1 MAEASGVG
9 TGRRSRSRSTERRSS
24 SKIDTPI
31 ESEKTPTHEVQ
42 SAFNRLIKYIVL
54 LGSHASSYPSNQT
67 EVKNRDVSVI
77 QTARM
82 CESSFQSMFNPI
94 HDNNVDQ
101 ATQEYQQKYDN
112 AVRQIRANECV
123 NVDDI
128 SPTIELTNTKN
139 ILEKIKYS
147 RQYTLRGVFEQLKEC
162 ISNPVVDDPS
172 EKFKVLGQNT
182 KLVLRTCNP
191 RVSRFYMEEQ
201 VVFRPGCHAIDHG
214 IWVLDVE
221 TGEIFDGATMF
232 GLTKMEVNMVDA
244 TEESKCAPP
253 NGKRPVTESSYHQ
266 YDSSKGVLNNIL
278 QKCQTD
284 EKYQRK
290 CCSNIEIVRNMVDK
304 YNDYDEATKVL
315 SSKLIPPPYGRRNN
329 NSTYRIVTRDDE
341 DGRIT
346 ESRDVLLVKD
356 LMNNPVIR
364 EIPTLFIVKACKG
377 PNARI
382 VTNYSETKGIS
393 IQESKQA
400 ISRIRSIPP
409 ERSGAILLTYE
420 KDGVDKILVGGV
432 GGGGGGG
439 VVGGGNYHIRRTTKK
454 NKHRN
459 RNIHRGK
466 PRNRTTKK
474 KKLKKKNNKN
484 KNMKKR
490 K

>member
-1 MAEASGVG
+1 MAEASGV
-9 TGRRSRSRSTERRSS
+9 RNRSRSRSSERNS

-31 ESEKTPTHEVQ
+31 ESERTLTPEVRF
-42 SAFNRLIKYIVL
+42 ALNRLIKYIVL
-54 LGSHASSYPSNQT
+54 IGSHGSSFPSNQT
-67 EVKNRDVSVI
+67 EVINSNVSVI

-94 HDNNVDQ
+94 PGNNADQ
-101 ATQEYQQKYDN
+101 AAQEYTQKYDS
-112 AVRQIRANECV
+112 AMGQIRADECV
-123 NVDDI
+123 NFDDL

-147 RQYTLRGVFEQLKEC
+147 GQYNLRGVFEQLKEC
-162 ISNPVVDDPS
+162 ISNPGVDDPS

-191 RVSRFYMEEQ
+191 RVSKFYMEEQ

-221 TGEIFDGATMF
+221 TGEIIDGATMF

-244 TEESKCAPP
+244 NEASKCAPP
-253 NGKRPVTESSYHQ
+253 QGKRPVTESSFRQ
-266 YDSSKGVLNNIL
+266 YELSKGVVN
-278 QKCQTD
+278 QVASKCETNK
-284 EKYQRK
+284 KYK
-290 CCSNIEIVRNMVDK
+290 ENCCSNVEIVRNMFAK

-315 SSKLIPPPYGRRNN
+315 SSKLIPHLYGRRNN
-329 NSTYRIVTRDDE
+329 NSTYRIVTRAGA
-341 DGRIT
+341 DGSII

-356 LMNNPVIR
+356 LMNHPSITD
-364 EIPTLFIVKACKG
+364 IPTLFIVKACKG
-377 PNARI
+377 PNVGI
-382 VTNYSETKGIS
+382 VMDYAKKKGITYE
-393 IQESKQA
+393 ESRQT

-420 KDGVDKILVGGV
+420 KGGVDKIMVG
-432 GGGGGGG
+432 
-439 VVGGGNYHIRRTTKK
+439 GGGNYHTRRKTKK

-466 PRNRTTKK
+466 PRNRITKK
-474 KKLKKKNNKN
+474 NKLKKKNKNKN

>member
-1 MAEASGVG
+1 MSGASGI
-9 TGRRSRSRSTERRSS
+9 RDRSRSRSRSSERNS

-31 ESEKTPTHEVQ
+31 ELEGTLTPEVRFALNK
-42 SAFNRLIKYIVL
+42 SIKYIVL
-54 LGSHASSYPSNQT
+54 IGSHGSSFPSNQT
-67 EVKNRDVSVI
+67 EVIHSNVSVI

-94 HDNNVDQ
+94 PGNNVEQ
-101 ATQEYQQKYDN
+101 ATQEYTQKYDN
-112 AVRQIRANECV
+112 AVRQVSANECV
-123 NVDDI
+123 NFDDI

-139 ILEKIKYS
+139 ILEKIKSS
-147 RQYTLRGVFEQLKEC
+147 RQYNLRGVFEQLKEC
-162 ISNPVVDDPS
+162 ISNPGVDNPS

-221 TGEIFDGATMF
+221 TGEITDGASMF

-253 NGKRPVTESSYHQ
+253 QGKRPVTESSLEQ
-266 YDSSKGVLNNIL
+266 YKRAKNVVNEVSR
-278 QKCQTD
+278 KCETD
-284 EKYQRK
+284 ENYKEK
-290 CCSNIEIVRNMVDK
+290 CCSNIEIVRNMFAK
-304 YNDYDEATKVL
+304 YYDYDEATKVL

-329 NSTYRIVTRDDE
+329 NSTYRIVTRVGA
-341 DGRIT
+341 DGNII

-356 LMNNPVIR
+356 LMNNPIITG
-364 EIPTLFIVKACKG
+364 IPTLFIVKACKG
-377 PNARI
+377 PNVRI
-382 VTNYSETKGIS
+382 VMDYAKKKDITL
-393 IQESKQA
+393 QESRQT

-420 KDGVDKILVGGV
+420 KGGEDKILVGG
-432 GGGGGGG
+432 GSGHGG
-439 VVGGGNYHIRRTTKK
+439 VGNSNTRRKTKK
-454 NKHRN
+454 NKPRN

-466 PRNRTTKK
+466 PRNRITKK
-474 KKLKKKNNKN
+474 NKLKHMKKKN

>member
-1 MAEASGVG
+1 
-9 TGRRSRSRSTERRSS
+9 
-24 SKIDTPI
+24 
-31 ESEKTPTHEVQ
+31 
-42 SAFNRLIKYIVL
+42 
-54 LGSHASSYPSNQT
+54 
-67 EVKNRDVSVI
+67 
-77 QTARM
+77 
-82 CESSFQSMFNPI
+82 
-94 HDNNVDQ
+94 
-101 ATQEYQQKYDN
+101 
-112 AVRQIRANECV
+112 
-123 NVDDI
+123 
-128 SPTIELTNTKN
+128 
-139 ILEKIKYS
+139 
-147 RQYTLRGVFEQLKEC
+147 
-162 ISNPVVDDPS
+162 VVDDPS

-191 RVSRFYMEEQ
+191 HVPIFYMEEQ

-214 IWVLDVE
+214 MWVLDVE
-221 TGEIFDGATMF
+221 TGEIFDGATIF
-232 GLTKMEVNMVDA
+232 GLTKMEVNIVDA
-244 TEESKCAPP
+244 TEESKCSPP
-253 NGKRPVTESSYHQ
+253 NGKRPVTESSYRQ
-266 YDSSKGVLNNIL
+266 YGSSKGVLNNIL

-290 CCSNIEIVRNMVDK
+290 CCSNIEIVRNMVAK

-329 NSTYRIVTRDDE
+329 NSTYRIVTRADE

-364 EIPTLFIVKACKG
+364 GIPTLFIVKACKG

-382 VTNYSETKGIS
+382 VRNYSETKGIS

-432 GGGGGGG
+432 GGGGG
-439 VVGGGNYHIRRTTKK
+439 VVGSGNYHIRRTTKK
-454 NKHRN
+454 NIYKPRHKRRHRYRHRLTKRNKHR
-459 RNIHRGK
+459 I
-466 PRNRTTKK
+466 TKN
-474 KKLKKKNNKN
+474 KKLNS
-484 KNMKKR
+484 MKKR